1 MKIAIASNKKEVDSQ
16 VSETGG
22 RAAFFLIFEDG
33 QLKKTIKNPFRVGG
47 GGVGFSVAAMLA
59 DEKVEMI
66 VSGHFGDN
74 MASALEEKGIQYKV
88 ITDLTIEQVLAEQ
101 NK

>member
-1 MKIAIASNKKEVDSQ
+1 MKIAIASDKNEVDSK

-33 QLKKTIKNPFRVGG
+33 QLAKTIKNPFRIGG

-59 DEKVEMI
+59 DEKVEMV

-74 MASALEEKGIQYKV
+74 MVGALEEKGIKYEV
-88 ITDLTIEQVLAEQ
+88 VTDSTVEQALA
-101 NK
+101 KIAK